1 MNSKTQ
7 TIIEFMRA
15 NLHRELTLSELS
27 RSVGLSQSHIFYLFK
42 NDSLPPP
49 MQYLKAL
56 RMQTA
61 CELLETTDQNIK
73 RIMLEVGIKDESHF
87 VRDFKHSYGM
97 TPTQYRS
104 QLASREVKENLY
116 EQRKK
121 GIKNR
126 TFG

>member
-1 MNSKTQ
+1 
-7 TIIEFMRA
+7 MRA
-15 NLHRELTLSELS
+15 NLHQELTLRELS

-56 RMQTA
+56 RMQSA
-61 CELLETTDQNIK
+61 CELLETTDLSIK
-73 RIMLEVGIKDESHF
+73 QIMLEVGIKDESHF
-87 VRDFKHSYGM
+87 VRDFKRTYGV
-97 TPTQYRS
+97 TPAQYRA

-121 GIKNR
+121 GIKNSN
-126 TFG
+126 FG